1 MSDKDSL
8 YRAKKAYKLVQEDLQ
23 GIENSQERDAIP
35 KLLNIFENCI
45 DAIKDLKNQRPEKE
59 HKMKTIIF
67 KRYYELGILK
77 KEYSESHKRLH
88 NLKQMA
94 EHGPYAREKT
104 HPLKDKELKG
114 FIKGANELA
123 SETEGIIKE
132 NSSGD

>member
-1 MSDKDSL
+1 MSDEL

-77 KEYSESHKRLH
+77 KDYSEGHKRLH

-94 EHGPYAREKT
+94 EHGPYAREKA
-104 HPLKDKELKG
+104 HPLKDKELEG
-114 FIKGANELA
+114 FIKEANELA
-123 SETEGIIKE
+123 SETENIIKKD
-132 NSSGD
+132 SLK

>member
-23 GIENSQERDAIP
+23 GIETSKERDAIP

-45 DAIKDLKNQRPEKE
+45 DAIKDLKNQRPEKQ

-77 KEYSESHKRLH
+77 KDYSEGHKRLH

-104 HPLKDKELKG
+104 HPLKEGELDNLIKE
-114 FIKGANELA
+114 ANELSKEA
-123 SETEGIIKE
+123 DAIIKE
-132 NSSGD
+132 DEKK